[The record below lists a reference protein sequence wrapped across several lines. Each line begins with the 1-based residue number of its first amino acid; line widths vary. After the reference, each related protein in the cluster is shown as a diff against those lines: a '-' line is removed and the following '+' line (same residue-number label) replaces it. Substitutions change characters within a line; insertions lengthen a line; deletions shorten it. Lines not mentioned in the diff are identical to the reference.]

1 MFKVNSK
8 VTDVVT
14 VPSLL
19 ALNIVH
25 TFLYVKQVN
34 LCWEKQ
40 QQFLQT
46 NNIRCP
52 FELLTPKKGFLESA
66 FDLVKPAPLPSAVSL
81 F

>member
-46 NNIRCP
+46 NTI
-52 FELLTPKKGFLESA
+52 S
-66 FDLVKPAPLPSAVSL
+66 DVPLNC
-81 F
+81 